1 MKSDMKCLLYM
12 IISAILV
19 PAKIFQGATQV
30 KTTTPL
36 LPHPFCKA
44 VMIEASLLNKKT
56 GMVFHRE
63 HYGRSVAYEKFSDT
77 LYASNDGPESCS
89 DNNSKPTSELQRYKL
104 AAATFGLLCLLQ
116 LSLMISLTLSASS
129 NQSLIEKEKNELKT
143 LNSGLNA
150 RNKNLTTERE
160 QLRRNLSDVVS
171 QRNSLTKE
179 RDELKKTNLGFWSNL
194 KNLTAERE
202 MLLRTIKGT
211 KADNKNVTEQRDEL
225 RKELKNLTLEFSFL
239 TEERDELKEINLG
252 IEANLKN
259 LTDVGETLIRTIN
272 ATDAINKNLTEERDE
287 LRKDL
292 NNLDIGA
299 SLKNLSEES
308 EKLIQTIQNIQS
320 DHKNVTGER
329 DDLMRKLN
337 VFTSQLASISKER
350 DDLKKINS
358 DIEANSNNL
367 REDKD
372 ELNRKLNDLG
382 WYKNKVPAVRSPYDD
397 IEAMSRTI
405 SQERDELKAKINTL
419 NQPGWEVFEGSAY
432 YVSAGKKT
440 WQESRRYCQSKGADL
455 MIINS
460 RSKQVFGNKFQKYM
474 WIGLTDGE
482 RDGTWKWVD
491 GSPVTTSYWA
501 DGEPNGRTLENCGN
515 IKTYTK
521 ERSWNDERCS
531 HSLNWICELKL
542 I

>member
-1 MKSDMKCLLYM
+1 
-12 IISAILV
+12 
-19 PAKIFQGATQV
+19 
-30 KTTTPL
+30 
-36 LPHPFCKA
+36 
-44 VMIEASLLNKKT
+44 
-56 GMVFHRE
+56 MVFHRE

-89 DNNSKPTSELQRYKL
+89 DNHSKATSELQRYKL
-104 AAATFGLLCLLQ
+104 AAATLGLLCLLQ
-116 LSLMISLTLSASS
+116 LSLIISLALSASS
-129 NQSLIEKEKNELKT
+129 NKSLIEGEKNELKT

-160 QLRRNLSDVVS
+160 QLRRNLSDFVS
-171 QRNSLTKE
+171 QHNYLTKE
-179 RDELKKTNLGFWSNL
+179 RDELKKTNLGFLSNL

-211 KADNKNVTEQRDEL
+211 EADNKYVTEQRDEL

-272 ATDAINKNLTEERDE
+272 VTDAINKNLTEERDE

-292 NNLDIGA
+292 NNLASHLSSLTNERNELKKLNSDIEA

-308 EKLIQTIQNIQS
+308 EKLIQTIQNIES

-329 DDLMRKLN
+329 DDLVRELN
-337 VFTSQLASISKER
+337 VFKMCFLFFSFFLWIIFPLKITASQLASMTKER

-358 DIEANSNNL
+358 DIEANSNTL

-372 ELNRKLNDLG
+372 ELNRKLNDLESKQNALTEERDTLRTTKS
-382 WYKNKVPAVRSPYDD
+382 Y

-419 NQPGWEVFEGSAY
+419 NQPGWVLFEGSAY
-432 YVSAGKKT
+432 YVSSGKKT
-440 WQESRRYCQSKGADL
+440 WQESRNYCQSKGADL

-460 RSKQVFGNKFQKYM
+460 RSKQVYGNKFQKYM

-482 RDGTWKWVD
+482 TDGTWKWVD
-491 GSPVTTSYWA
+491 GSLVTTSYWTV
-501 DGEPNGRTLENCGN
+501 GEPNGKTLENCGN
-515 IKTYTK
+515 IKTYTT
-521 ERSWNDERCS
+521 ENSWNDELCS